1 MELKNIVFIFVF
13 IASFLFL
20 GKNIKRLIGYLSIG
34 KKEDRFD
41 NIVQRIKN
49 VLKVAIGQSKILR
62 EPVAGIIHVL
72 IFWGFLLFIFAV
84 LEAIIQG
91 FYSNFTL
98 EFLGPVFSLITFTQD
113 IFGVLV
119 GLAVLYAL
127 YRRYILNIKRLD
139 HGRESLIDATVVL
152 VLILFVV
159 VSMFGQNMAAI
170 AANNFQLHDWEVRPI
185 SASLS
190 HIFFSANSDATFWYE
205 VFWWT
210 HILVIFGFMNFL
222 PYSKHLH
229 VFASIP
235 NVYFEKLGTKKFEL
249 KPIDLE
255 DETIE
260 QFGAADV
267 DHLTWK
273 QMLDGYTCTECGR
286 CSDAC
291 PANFTGKLLSPRE
304 IIINTRKRTE
314 EKAPLVLATGKSIG
328 GGPGGSGDDQPVGT
342 LGVDEAPVHVGLEL
356 DHAGDVP
363 LMDHHV
369 VEGQQR
375 FARIGVGTDAGPQ
388 QQTPLLFVIARQ
400 DLIEAF
406 EHGIG
411 RHVGQK
417 SQAAK
422 IDSQQGHVP
431 VGDPA
436 GRVQQG
442 TVPSHHYD
450 QIALAGEHRQRHRG
464 QPVGLDQLRGGI
476 FQAHLVAEGQQVLS
490 EAKDPILNRRVG
502 VFADEP
508 DTLESFRHWRCGLFG
523 LGWLSVGAVVPPK
536 RGH

>member
-1 MELKNIVFIFVF
+1 MEIKNIVFIFVF

-34 KKEDRFD
+34 KPENRFD
-41 NIVQRIKN
+41 NIPQRINN

-127 YRRYILNIKRLD
+127 YRRYFLNIKRLD
-139 HGRESLIDATVVL
+139 HGRESLIDATIVL

-159 VSMFGQNMAAI
+159 VSMFGQNMASI
-170 AANNFQLHDWEVRPI
+170 AANNFQLNEWEVRPI

-190 HIFFSANSDATFWYE
+190 SVFFFANSDAAIWYE
-205 VFWWT
+205 VFWWM

-235 NVYFEKLGTKKFEL
+235 NVYFEKLGSKKFEL

-314 EKAPLVLATGKSIG
+314 EKAPLVLANSENNEILEKTLIHNYITPEELWACTTCNACVEACPVSIDPLSIIIEMRRYLVMEQSAAPMELNNMMTNIENNG
-328 GGPGGSGDDQPVGT
+328 APWPYNQMDR
-342 LGVDEAPVHVGLEL
+342 LNWKDE
-356 DHAGDVP
+356 
-363 LMDHHV
+363 
-369 VEGQQR
+369 
-375 FARIGVGTDAGPQ
+375 
-388 QQTPLLFVIARQ
+388 
-400 DLIEAF
+400 
-406 EHGIG
+406 
-411 RHVGQK
+411 
-417 SQAAK
+417 
-422 IDSQQGHVP
+422 
-431 VGDPA
+431 
-436 GRVQQG
+436 
-442 TVPSHHYD
+442 
-450 QIALAGEHRQRHRG
+450 
-464 QPVGLDQLRGGI
+464 
-476 FQAHLVAEGQQVLS
+476 
-490 EAKDPILNRRVG
+490 
-502 VFADEP
+502 
-508 DTLESFRHWRCGLFG
+508 
-523 LGWLSVGAVVPPK
+523 
-536 RGH
+536 